1 MVALYATTTDI
12 YKKNMQSF
20 SLFTSHFS
28 HLTFHIS
35 LPYRLCTVRTAV
47 SSLQQRTQL
56 TLNQLLTQR

>member
-28 HLTFHIS
+28 HLIS
-35 LPYRLCTVRTAV
+35 LPALYGKNSGIVPATVHAAY
-47 SSLQQRTQL
+47 S
-56 TLNQLLTQR
+56 